1 MLTNYYTLSRLVTEW
16 QSWIEGA
23 TVEEIYSQQRGELI
37 VALRDSQGES
47 RTIQISVQ
55 APLRYLSSNPKA
67 SRAKKN
73 VASVFSVAEGSIS
86 KTLSISPSDRLID
99 LVFKDES
106 MLRIELFGPN
116 SNVYLTDSDG
126 IVVERFRKAGIE
138 VGDPV
143 TRAIPIGTCAEML
156 AATEGTLGKRIRKAA
171 PLLGSRYVSQ
181 LILDADLDA
190 KTESALSSEQ
200 ISTLEKSIN
209 RMSSALDSS
218 SPRIYWKGPNA
229 HLLSLFPLALEMSLR
244 EELFETVDEAVRVF
258 IRRKRSQTAYDLENA
273 PLQRTISSRL
283 KKAVRSQT
291 RLLKEVEKESRA
303 KKYEQYGHLL
313 MASQQNVKPGQE
325 SVTLDDILSGGGQL
339 TIPLRSEL
347 SAVQNAERYYER
359 ARESRQARIHSEKR
373 LAELGERVDKLQAL
387 YAELNKAETA
397 TTVKKFKKRNSAA
410 LAGLS
415 SQGSGIDSP
424 VPYRCYQLADGY
436 EVWVGRNAK
445 QNDRLTTRDARKYDL
460 WLHARGVAGSHTVLR
475 VPRRQEVPPAR
486 IVEKAAAIA
495 AWHSKARTSEFAPVI
510 VVERKY
516 VRKPRKSPL
525 GTVVVEREEVL
536 IVKPELP
543 EE

>member
-1 MLTNYYTLSRLVTEW
+1 
-16 QSWIEGA
+16 
-23 TVEEIYSQQRGELI
+23 
-37 VALRDSQGES
+37 
-47 RTIQISVQ
+47 
-55 APLRYLSSNPKA
+55 
-67 SRAKKN
+67 
-73 VASVFSVAEGSIS
+73 
-86 KTLSISPSDRLID
+86 
-99 LVFKDES
+99 
-106 MLRIELFGPN
+106 
-116 SNVYLTDSDG
+116 
-126 IVVERFRKAGIE
+126 
-138 VGDPV
+138 
-143 TRAIPIGTCAEML
+143 
-156 AATEGTLGKRIRKAA
+156 
-171 PLLGSRYVSQ
+171 
-181 LILDADLDA
+181 
-190 KTESALSSEQ
+190 
-200 ISTLEKSIN
+200 
-209 RMSSALDSS
+209 
-218 SPRIYWKGPNA
+218 
-229 HLLSLFPLALEMSLR
+229 
-244 EELFETVDEAVRVF
+244 
-258 IRRKRSQTAYDLENA
+258 
-273 PLQRTISSRL
+273 
-283 KKAVRSQT
+283 
-291 RLLKEVEKESRA
+291 
-303 KKYEQYGHLL
+303 

-325 SVTLDDILSGGGQL
+325 SVTLDDILSGDGQL

-510 VVERKY
+510 VAERKY